1 MKTYP
6 HILTMERTQAE
17 LYRAEAWWN
26 ADYDDD
32 EFLTMATYIF
42 EHYKKVEK

>member
-1 MKTYP
+1 MAKR
-6 HILTMERTQAE
+6 LADVKE
-17 LYRAEAWWN
+17 LAKKLYDVWWN